1 MKLDILAIG
10 AHPDDVE
17 LGCAAT
23 LAKEIHHGKKVGILD
38 LTRGELGTRGS
49 AEIRDREAAEAAK
62 VLGVAFRLNLELA
75 DGFLLMI
82 RSHSW
87 RSSRSSESTNQT

>member
-17 LGCAAT
+17 MSCGGT
-23 LAKEIHHGKKVGILD
+23 IAKEITKGKKVGILD

-49 AEIRDREAAEAAK
+49 AEIRLRVMDQLTSILVLLLQTQDYGFGQMVAK
-62 VLGVAFRLNLELA
+62 L
-75 DGFLLMI
+75 
-82 RSHSW
+82 
-87 RSSRSSESTNQT
+87 

>member
-17 LGCAAT
+17 MSCGGT
-23 LAKEIHHGKKVGILD
+23 IAKEIAKGKKVGILD

-49 AEIRDREAAEAAK
+49 AEIRDQEGAAAAAI
-62 VLGVAFRLNLELA
+62 LGVSVRHNLALA
-75 DGFLLMI
+75 DGFFQIMKLI
-82 RSHSW
+82 NW
-87 RSSRSSESTNQT
+87 K

>member
-17 LGCAAT
+17 LSCSAT
-23 LAKEIHHGKKVGILD
+23 IAKEIDRGKKVGILD

-49 AEIRDREAAEAAK
+49 AELRAEEAAK
-62 VLGVAFRLNLELA
+62 AAAEVEATQSKPYAAEGNA
-75 DGFLLMI
+75 
-82 RSHSW
+82 
-87 RSSRSSESTNQT
+87 